1 LGTKELWRS
10 PERVTILAELTLI
23 LINGDFLL
31 IADSEFAVM
40 EQPPYSAR
48 GFDLNTIICE
58 KTAMM
63 DR

>member
-23 LINGDFLL
+23 LIDGNFLL
-31 IADSEFAVM
+31 ITDSEFTVM
-40 EQPPYSAR
+40 EQPPYGAR